1 MSSQLALGLP
11 EVPVPPRS
19 ECVAG
24 PRPCPHYGCRYHLWV
39 VRERAGRRQGRGSL
53 RWWSTPQPVVRQH
66 SPETCALDVVD
77 REPDGAGRVT
87 VGRLLGMTKERVR
100 QIEER
105 ALAKLQAYRDDL

>member
-19 ECVAG
+19 ECVTG
-24 PRPCPHYGCRYHLWV
+24 PRPCPHYRCRYHLWV
-39 VRERAGRRQGRGSL
+39 VHERAGRRDR
-53 RWWSTPQPVVRQH
+53 RWRVPEPVVRQH

-87 VGRLLGMTKERVR
+87 VGRLLGLTKERVR

>member
-1 MSSQLALGLP
+1 
-11 EVPVPPRS
+11 
-19 ECVAG
+19 
-24 PRPCPHYGCRYHLWV
+24 
-39 VRERAGRRQGRGSL
+39 
-53 RWWSTPQPVVRQH
+53 VVRQH